1 MVKEF
6 HLSEERYF
14 QFRWEMFNALN
25 HQNLGLPNT
34 EGFPSSVES

>member
-34 EGFPSSVES
+34 R